1 MAVLTYNA
9 AVYNETIDLFVFQS
23 IIKYLTAQFD
33 PIIDPTILRPG
44 DAYRFSSSG

>member
-1 MAVLTYNA
+1 MAVLTYSGT
-9 AVYNETIDLFVFQS
+9 VYSETIDKFIFQS
-23 IIKYLTAQFD
+23 VTKYLTAQFD